1 MLNIE
6 RYKNELKKHDGS
18 LDCDIYRI
26 RERCKKAE
34 SGFCSSN
41 PCSVCRE
48 DNIEWL
54 CSEYQILDDTEKR
67 YLRGVIRPFRNKVDS
82 IRKIEEPKKR
92 ESICI
97 YVNNDD
103 DDVVYLP
110 HFEKGKMYQNMEGGK
125 SYTLEEL
132 GL

>member
-26 RERCKKAE
+26 RGKCKKAE

-54 CSEYQILDDTEKR
+54 CSECQLLDDAEKR
-67 YLRGVIRPFRNKVDS
+67 YLKGVIRPFKNKVKSIAKLTDS
-82 IRKIEEPKKR
+82 VCPKEYICISIEE
-92 ESICI
+92 SAYAI
-97 YVNNDD
+97 
-103 DDVVYLP
+103 LP
-110 HFEKGKMYQNMEGGK
+110 RFGKGTMYQGMEE
-125 SYTLEEL
+125 SRRYTLEEL